1 MLYTSN
7 LRNNLT
13 ILASPT
19 VRVTLTPGAGEMS
32 DDDWDEI
39 ADHPTIENLVE
50 ERVLIPQE
58 HAKKAKAVTTKAP
71 VVSPSS

>member
-1 MLYTSN
+1 
-7 LRNNLT
+7 
-13 ILASPT
+13 
-19 VRVTLTPGAGEMS
+19 MS

-58 HAKKAKAVTTKAP
+58 HVKKAKTVTTKSP